1 MKKFFLITL
10 VVVAALFG
18 AGHVVT
24 VDQDYKQSADPGGG
38 VRPKG

>member
-1 MKKFFLITL
+1 MKKFLIITL

-18 AGHVVT
+18 AGHVAVE
-24 VDQDYKQSADPGGG
+24 QDYKHSADPGGG